1 MAKARPL
8 PPIDELRKSFA
19 YRSDG
24 VLFWK
29 RPTANNVKPGDKAG
43 YIGGDGYLQVRLS
56 CQNLKCHR
64 VVWAILK
71 REDPLDFSLDHING
85 DKLDNRIENLRKAT
99 TKQNQCNQKAVKGY
113 YFNKQEKKWK
123 AYITLNG
130 KTKHLGYFDTKQQAR
145 EAYLR
150 AKEKLHGEFMP
161 TDMKH
166 ELGQID
172 GPTSQLK
179 IFDD

>member
-1 MAKARPL
+1 MAEAQPL
-8 PPIDELRKSFA
+8 PPIDELRRRLA

-24 VLFWK
+24 VLIWK
-29 RPTANNVKPGDKAG
+29 RPAASRAKPGNKAG
-43 YIGGDGYLQVRLS
+43 NLNSKGYLQLKFNGRSLS
-56 CQNLKCHR
+56 CHR
-64 VVWAILK
+64 IVWAILK
-71 REDPLDFSLDHING
+71 REDPQKFPLDHING
-85 DKLDNRIENLRKAT
+85 DRLDNRIENLRKVT
-99 TKQNQCNQKAVKGY
+99 NRQNQWNQKGAKGY
-113 YFNKQEKKWK
+113 CFDKHKKKWK
-123 AYITLNG
+123 AAIALNG
-130 KTKHLGYFDTKQQAR
+130 KTKNLGHFDTKQQAR

-179 IFDD
+179 IFND

>member
-1 MAKARPL
+1 MTKAKPL
-8 PPIDELRKSFA
+8 PPIDELRRRLA

-24 VLFWK
+24 VLIWK
-29 RPTANNVKPGDKAG
+29 RPNSRRAKAGDKAG
-43 YIGGDGYLQVRLS
+43 CLNGRGYLHL
-56 CQNLKCHR
+56 NLDRRFLLCHR

-71 REDPLDFSLDHING
+71 REDPLELQIDHINEN
-85 DKLDNRIENLRKAT
+85 KQDNKIANLRKVT
-99 TKQNQCNQKAVKGY
+99 NRQNKCNQKGAKGY
-113 YFNKQEKKWK
+113 YFHKRHKKWD
-123 AYITLNG
+123 ALINVNG
-130 KTKHLGYFDTKQQAR
+130 KKKHLGYFDTEQQAR

-172 GPTSQLK
+172 GPTSQLT

>member
-1 MAKARPL
+1 MSKSRPL
-8 PPIDELRKSFA
+8 PPIDELRKRLA

-24 VLFWK
+24 VLIWK
-29 RPTANNVKPGDKAG
+29 RPGAGSVKPGNKAG
-43 YIGGDGYLQVRLS
+43 SLSNNGYLTLRFNRQLFLS
-56 CQNLKCHR
+56 HR
-64 VVWAILK
+64 IVWAILK

-85 DKLDNRIENLRKAT
+85 DTLDNRIKNLRKVTA
-99 TKQNQCNQKAVKGY
+99 KQNQWNQKGAKGY
-113 YFNKQEKKWK
+113 CFNKQKKKWQ
-123 AYITLNG
+123 AQITLNG
-130 KTKHLGYFDTKQQAR
+130 KYKHLGLFGTEQQAR

-150 AKEKLHGEFMP
+150 AKEKLHGDFMP

-172 GPTSQLK
+172 GPTSQLN